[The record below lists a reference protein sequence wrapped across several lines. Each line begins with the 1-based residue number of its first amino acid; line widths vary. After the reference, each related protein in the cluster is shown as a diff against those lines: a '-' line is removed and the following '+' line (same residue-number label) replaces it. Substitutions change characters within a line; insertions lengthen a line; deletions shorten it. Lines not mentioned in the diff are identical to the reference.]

1 MTTNEIRKKFLEF
14 FRSKGHSIITSD
26 SLVPK
31 DDPTVLFTTAG
42 MQQFKPQFLGRID
55 GYTRAAS
62 CQKCLRTD
70 DLDVVGKT
78 DCHHTFFEM
87 LGNFSFGDYFKKD
100 AIAWAWEFFTEV
112 LKIPKEKLWVSVYKD
127 DAEAESIWLNHIQLP
142 KDRLVTLGDKS
153 NFWPSN
159 AKEAG
164 PNGPCGPCSEIF
176 YDYGVNPNCKN
187 PHCDPDCNCGRFTEV
202 WNLVFTQFN
211 RKEGGILEPLPAKN
225 IDTGMGLE
233 RLAAVLQRK
242 KSNYD
247 TDLFEP
253 ILRHINALL
262 PNISVVESR
271 IIADHMRAVTIG
283 IGDGVIPSNEGRGYV
298 MKKLIINV
306 SDLAVSSGILN
317 PVAYQLVQ
325 TVVEVMSSPYPE
337 LVAREFEINQ
347 VVRSV
352 EESYLKVRKERLPEF
367 ERKVKESGL
376 LDAEKLGQIIFAYRD
391 TYGLTLSTIDKV
403 LQGLNI
409 DAAILKS
416 ANTKFNELM
425 EEQQTKSRASSKM
438 TGDVFA
444 GADIKLDLPKTKF
457 LGYEHDSCEGTVLKI
472 FKDDGEINEAKE
484 GDVVKIVLDQTV
496 FYAESGGQI
505 GDTGTLWAPKVRIR
519 VNDTQKINEIFI
531 HYCVIEEGL
540 IKVGDKL
547 GAQIDDARRLAI
559 MRNHTATHL
568 LQAVL
573 REILG
578 PHVKQQG
585 SLVADDRL
593 RFDFTHPQAISSD
606 QVKMIED
613 KVNRYILGCHEVKKE
628 ALPIAKAKES
638 GALAFFAEKYGDTV
652 RVVTIGPFS
661 KEFCGGT
668 HLKLTGQVG
677 PFKIVSEGA
686 VAQGIRRI
694 EAFTGTSAFEYLF
707 MQENELKR
715 ISAIVKSPVLE
726 VSSHIEQLTR
736 RLKEL
741 EKDSEKMRLAL
752 IGQDVQQMVNQA
764 HSVNGV
770 QVIAYVFKDMSMDV
784 LRKVSDLV
792 KQKAPSAVVV
802 LGSHQQHDAFLLM
815 TVSEDLV
822 KKGMSAGE
830 LIKDVA
836 PLMGGSGGGR
846 PQMAQAG
853 SKSPEKINS
862 AVNQA
867 VEIIKRKISS

>member
-1 MTTNEIRKKFLEF
+1 MTTNDIRKKFLEF
-14 FRSKGHSIITSD
+14 FRSKGHTVVTSD

-100 AIAWAWEFFTEV
+100 AITWAWEFFTEV
-112 LKIPKEKLWVSVYKD
+112 LKVPEEKLWVSVYKD
-127 DAEAESIWLNHIQLP
+127 DAEAEGIWLNEIRLP
-142 KDRLVTLGDKS
+142 KERLVRLGDKS

-176 YDYGVNPNCKN
+176 YDYGVNPKCANS
-187 PHCDPDCNCGRFTEV
+187 HCDPDCSCGRFTEV

-211 RKEGGILEPLPAKN
+211 RKDGGVLEPLPAKN

-233 RLAAVLQRK
+233 RLAAVIQGK
-242 KSNYD
+242 KSNYE
-247 TDLFEP
+247 TDLFEL
-253 ILRHINALL
+253 ILKDVKNLL
-262 PNISVVESR
+262 PSVPTVESR
-271 IIADHMRAVTIG
+271 IIADHMRAVTFG
-283 IGDGVIPSNEGRGYV
+283 IGDGVMPSNEGRGYV
-298 MKKLIINV
+298 MKKLIINIA
-306 SDLAVSSGILN
+306 DLAVTHGAKQPIGH
-317 PVAYQLVQ
+317 QLVHA
-325 TVVEVMSSPYPE
+325 VVESMKFAYPE
-337 LVAREFEINQ
+337 LLAKEFEIAS
-347 VVRSV
+347 VIRGV

-367 ERKVKESGL
+367 ERKVTEAGL
-376 LDAEKLGQIIFAYRD
+376 TDPVRLGQIVFAYRD
-391 TYGLTLSTIDKV
+391 TFGLTMPTIERV
-403 LQGLNI
+403 LRSLNI
-409 DAAILKS
+409 KQNVLDATNAE
-416 ANTKFNELM
+416 FNRLM
-425 EEQQTKSRASSKM
+425 EEQQSKSRASSKM

-444 GADIKLDLPKTKF
+444 GLAINLDVPKTKF
-457 LGYEHDSCEGTVLKI
+457 LGYEHESCEGTVLKI
-472 FKDDGEINEAKE
+472 YKDDKEVQEANE
-484 GDVVKIVLDQTV
+484 GDVIKIILDQSV

-505 GDTGTLWAPKVRIR
+505 GDTGTLWAPRVRIR
-519 VNDTQKINEIFI
+519 VNDTQKTNDIFI
-531 HYCVIEEGL
+531 HDAAIEEGRVR
-540 IKVGDKL
+540 IGDKL

-593 RFDFTHPQAISSD
+593 RFDFTHPQGIGSD
-606 QVKMIED
+606 EIKMIED

-628 ALPIAKAKES
+628 VMSIEKAKQS
-638 GALAFFAEKYGDTV
+638 GALAFFAEKYGDSV

-668 HLKLTGQVG
+668 HLKITGQIG
-677 PFKIVSEGA
+677 PFKIVSESA

-694 EAFTGTSAFEYLF
+694 EALTGMSTFEHLF
-707 MQENELKR
+707 LQENELKR
-715 ISAIVKSPVLE
+715 ASLIIKAPELE
-726 VSSHIEQLTR
+726 VADHVEQLAKR
-736 RLKEL
+736 VKEL
-741 EKDSEKMRLAL
+741 EKETEKMRFNL
-752 IGQDVQQMVNQA
+752 IGQEIDKILNSA
-764 HSVNGV
+764 PSVHGV
-770 QVIAYVFKDMSMDV
+770 KLITHVFTHATMDV
-784 LRKVSDLV
+784 LRKVSDNI
-792 KQKAPSAVVV
+792 KQKAKSAVIV
-802 LGSHQQHDAFLLM
+802 LGSQLSQDAHLLI
-815 TVSEDLV
+815 TVSDDLV
-822 KKGMSAGE
+822 PKGINAGE
-830 LIKDVA
+830 LIKEIA

-853 SKSPEKINS
+853 SKNPQKIHN
-862 AVNQA
+862 A
-867 VEIIKRKISS
+867 VEAAGQLIKGKL